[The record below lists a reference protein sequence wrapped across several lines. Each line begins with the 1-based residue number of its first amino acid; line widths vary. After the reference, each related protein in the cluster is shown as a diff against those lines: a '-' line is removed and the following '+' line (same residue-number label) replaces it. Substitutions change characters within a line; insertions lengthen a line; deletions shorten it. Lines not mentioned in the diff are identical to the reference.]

1 MAQANVIAP
10 RLPNPP
16 VEYTQAYAEQ
26 LLRVI
31 SLYFNQL
38 DNPGP
43 ISAANLK
50 RAYFTGDKKDMIAL
64 EFDQPVVWSEN
75 LVGQFYL
82 DDEKDKVASGSVKGN
97 VLTLTLKEASSAKL
111 ITYLKETSWSQD
123 NLLMGANGIAV
134 LTFCGVTIE
143 K

>member
-43 ISAANLK
+43 ISAATQRNGTKITSGLSFAQPCPTTPNTYVISLPTQADYANL
-50 RAYFTGDKKDMIAL
+50 RVGDVYYDTTA
-64 EFDQPVVWSEN
+64 
-75 LVGQFYL
+75 
-82 DDEKDKVASGSVKGN
+82 GN
-97 VLTLTLKEASSAKL
+97 VLKVK
-111 ITYLKETSWSQD
+111 
-123 NLLMGANGIAV
+123 V
-134 LTFCGVTIE
+134 
-143 K
+143 